1 MTPITI
7 KLLTRGNES
16 KDEIIDVKS
25 ILNGEPEK
33 KINPETKIFETL
45 KIIKSKR
52 QGHTLDTRL

>member
-7 KLLTRGNES
+7 KLLTRENES

-33 KINPETKIFETL
+33 KINPETKIFETP

-52 QGHTLDTRL
+52 